1 MPATETTVC
10 SPLRVTIV
18 GVCASGKSILAER
31 LRGHGFE
38 VHIVAQEHSCVPFLW
53 RHGGPPG
60 VLIYLGASWRMV
72 RRRGR
77 LGLSAAEL
85 REQRRRLRQ
94 AHRHAAVQVTTDH
107 RSRSEVEAAVL
118 RGIARALL
126 GRYTAEDEHH
136 DRTERRAR

>member
-1 MPATETTVC
+1 VAAR

-18 GVCASGKSILAER
+18 GVCASGKSVLAER
-31 LRGHGFE
+31 LRGYGLE
-38 VHIVAQEHSCVPFLW
+38 VRIVAQEHSCVLSLW
-53 RHGGPPG
+53 RHGGLPE
-60 VLIYLGASWRMV
+60 VLIYLGASWRAV

-77 LGLSAAEL
+77 LSLTAAEL

-94 AHRHAAVQVTTDH
+94 ARRHAAVRVTTDH
-107 RSRSEVEAAVL
+107 RSRSEVAAAVL
-118 RGIARALL
+118 RGIARTLL